1 LAGAVFAAVALL
13 LDVFFGTARE
23 VAADRLGVGRRLVFA
38 VFAIWKLPGCVF
50 SSGSRVVDRIRFR
63 VVVGYSPIGSELNQ
77 PTERRL
83 RTLLATASSCRMSQY
98 PEKYLEGIRLF
109 NEQEFFECHEVLEEL
124 WSETLGEEKK
134 FYQGLIQAAVALFH
148 FGNENLGGARK
159 LYESSRLNLQHYG
172 SFYQGLDLEKFHA
185 DMKTC
190 FRELLESTQT
200 YPAGV
205 ELVDERIPTIQLVG
219 AEES

>member
-1 LAGAVFAAVALL
+1 M
-13 LDVFFGTARE
+13 
-23 VAADRLGVGRRLVFA
+23 
-38 VFAIWKLPGCVF
+38 
-50 SSGSRVVDRIRFR
+50 
-63 VVVGYSPIGSELNQ
+63 SE
-77 PTERRL
+77 
-83 RTLLATASSCRMSQY
+83 Y
-98 PEKYLEGIRLF
+98 PEKYLEGVRLF

-124 WSETLGEEKK
+124 WSETLGDEKK

-159 LYESSRLNLQHYG
+159 LYESSRLNLQRYG

-190 FRELLESTQT
+190 FQELLEATQA

-205 ELVDERIPTIQLVG
+205 VLVEERIPTIQIAGVK
-219 AEES
+219 EEL